1 MFPNAVRF
9 NRGAYKMKDLMEVAE
24 RKSFTDV
31 VIVHEH
37 RGEPDGLIVCHMPIG
52 PTIYFGLQNAT
63 LRHDLNI
70 KANPMSQ
77 ANPHLIFDN
86 MNSRLG
92 ERVTKIL
99 KSLFP
104 IPKPDSKRVITF
116 ANHNDLISFRH
127 HTYEKPDYNKVE
139 LSEVGPRFDLR
150 PYMIKLGNL
159 MHKEAEIEWVQRN
172 YMSSS
177 KKRNQLSG

>member
-52 PTIYFGLQNAT
+52 PTIYFGIQNAT

-70 KANPMSQ
+70 KANAMSE
-77 ANPHLIFDN
+77 AAPHLIFDN

-139 LSEVGPRFDLR
+139 LSEIGPRFDLR
-150 PYMIKLGNL
+150 PYQIKLGNL
-159 MHKEAEIEWVQRN
+159 MHKEAEIEWV
-172 YMSSS
+172 
-177 KKRNQLSG
+177 